1 MRACIMS
8 NLGLALSGCQGSCYL
23 VDKYIDDPALSLAVS
38 EEHAQPLLSCADD
51 SATLA
56 RCGNNLAVEVD
67 VFSGEDA
74 LEAYVHT
81 EEQFGQ
87 DVWHIFILDVR
98 RSVLP
103 ADTAQGRGVLRGLAS
118 GPGIGPRIN
127 VIITTIFEGQHI
139 GCSARLWWW
148 RARLWWWRART
159 GRVPWWHRDSML

>member
-1 MRACIMS
+1 M
-8 NLGLALSGCQGSCYL
+8 
-23 VDKYIDDPALSLAVS
+23 SLAVS
-38 EEHAQPLLSCADD
+38 EEHPQPLLSCADD

-118 GPGIGPRIN
+118 GPGVGPM
-127 VIITTIFEGQHI
+127 
-139 GCSARLWWW
+139 C
-148 RARLWWWRART
+148 
-159 GRVPWWHRDSML
+159 VPLTMDGH

>member
-56 RCGNNLAVEVD
+56 RCGNNLAVDVD

-87 DVWHIFILDVR
+87 DVGHIFILDVR

-118 GPGIGPRIN
+118 GPGIGPM
-127 VIITTIFEGQHI
+127 
-139 GCSARLWWW
+139 C
-148 RARLWWWRART
+148 
-159 GRVPWWHRDSML
+159 VPLTMDGH

>member
-1 MRACIMS
+1 M
-8 NLGLALSGCQGSCYL
+8 
-23 VDKYIDDPALSLAVS
+23 S

-148 RARLWWWRART
+148 RARTGRVPWWHRDSRT
-159 GRVPWWHRDSML
+159 GRVPWWHRDSMSATQV